1 MDVSPE
7 RLVEQANERF
17 QLQDYY
23 GAIHLLEEVIATGRA
38 FADAHHLLGLSYSL
52 AGQPDKALEQLDRAL
67 ALNPNYIEALI
78 HRALVLNEL
87 GREEEANAVLRRARQ
102 VTSERRGGF
111 HGHVAAK
118 LANLH
123 AALGQAYIEA
133 GGLNEAI
140 AQYEAALALGPAFH
154 DLRYKLGR
162 LLLEA
167 GRALDA
173 HEHFQIIVR
182 ERPSFLDAA
191 AMLGLANYLAG
202 DGLAARAVWEE
213 LRARRPEDPRVE
225 AYLALL
231 SRADEAADGL
241 DRVARAALAANDR
254 TALASA
260 LTGLREVAPRR
271 PLGRYVVLAALDAVD
286 RGDTAEAKALL
297 PVAAASAVDASRADS
312 LLFVYG
318 MMLVRVRDCS
328 TAVRVFEGVVRRDRA
343 PAVSESAR
351 EGLGL
356 CALVAGQ
363 MALESG
369 RPGDAEDWFRRATAP
384 GASPDVVRAA
394 FLGLGDVRLAQ
405 GDIAGAM
412 DSYQQAL
419 AGGTPGDTIS
429 QRAQEKLN
437 KLGKAEPE

>member
-1 MDVSPE
+1 MKRAGITLLLLVVSCTRSASNHE
-7 RLVEQANERF
+7 ELGDRAYAAGAYVDALAEYELARKANASSASLLAKVGASAMHAE
-17 QLQDYY
+17 DYEL
-23 GAIHLLEEVIATGRA
+23 A
-38 FADAHHLLGLSYSL
+38 ADAYRTL
-52 AGQPDKALEQLDRAL
+52 AKRDR
-67 ALNPNYIEALI
+67 
-78 HRALVLNEL
+78 
-87 GREEEANAVLRRARQ
+87 
-102 VTSERRGGF
+102 
-111 HGHVAAK
+111 
-118 LANLH
+118 
-123 AALGQAYIEA
+123 
-133 GGLNEAI
+133 
-140 AQYEAALALGPAFH
+140 
-154 DLRYKLGR
+154 
-162 LLLEA
+162 
-167 GRALDA
+167 
-173 HEHFQIIVR
+173 
-182 ERPSFLDAA
+182 
-191 AMLGLANYLAG
+191 
-202 DGLAARAVWEE
+202 
-213 LRARRPEDPRVE
+213 
-225 AYLALL
+225 

-241 DRVARAALAANDR
+241 DRVARAALTANDR

-286 RGDTAEAKALL
+286 RGDTAEAAALL
-297 PVAAASAVDASRADS
+297 PVAAASAVDAARADS
-312 LLFVYG
+312 LLYVYG
-318 MMLVRVRDCS
+318 MTLVRVRDCS
-328 TAVRVFEGVVRRDRA
+328 TAVRVFEGVIRRQRA
-343 PAVSESAR
+343 ASVVEPAR

-363 MALESG
+363 MALENG